1 MVGSEPNCR
10 GEDNMTAPGRDL
22 PRPEDATS
30 WEEFRARYAAERAV
44 WRPSA
49 SPAEARSQL
58 VLGLVFGFG
67 AAAFWTGTVLAEGV
81 GTWAL
86 LALAVLSAWM
96 FVRHFTAGA
105 RRGALGRR
113 RYWELVWL
121 SGQWR
126 ARVARA
132 RAVAAGEQA
141 RSRAVA
147 AGEQA
152 RSRAVAAGEQ
162 ARAGVRT
169 AGDQE
174 RAGVRTKGEQ
184 ARAERDRTLSAWG
197 ERRDP

>member
-1 MVGSEPNCR
+1 
-10 GEDNMTAPGRDL
+10 MTAPGRDL

-44 WRPSA
+44 WGPSA
-49 SPAEARSQL
+49 SPTEARSQL
-58 VLGLVFGFG
+58 VLGVVFGFG

-86 LALAVLSAWM
+86 LALALLSTWM
-96 FVRHFTAGA
+96 FVRHFMAGA

-121 SGQWR
+121 SGRWR

-132 RAVAAGEQA
+132 QA
-141 RSRAVA
+141 T
-147 AGEQA
+147 
-152 RSRAVAAGEQ
+152 AAGEQ

-169 AGDQE
+169 AGVQA
-174 RAGVRTKGEQ
+174 RAGARTGGEQ
-184 ARAERDRTLSAWG
+184 AHAERDRALSAWG